1 MSLWQDYHIA
11 RSTEDALRTLRE
23 APKPVQIVSG
33 GTDLLLDMRQGRHH
47 PVHTLVDVNDIQEM
61 RRLEVQ
67 DDELFIG
74 ASVPHR
80 IITESPLVRHHARAL
95 AAASGLIGG
104 PQVRNT
110 ATIGG
115 NVAHA
120 LPAAD
125 GTIALI
131 AMGARAEI
139 TSSSGIRQIPL
150 QDLFA
155 APGKNTLN
163 PTEEILT
170 GFRLK
175 LRSAGQ
181 GSAFNRI
188 MRPQGVAIAIL
199 NLAVWLEMD
208 GDAVADVRIAVGPAG
223 PTPRRMTKAET
234 ILRGETLNPSSID
247 AAYRAALEDA
257 SLRTSKHRAT
267 REYRQD
273 MLGVLL
279 EKTLG
284 EAAEKA
290 AE

>member
-1 MSLWQDYHIA
+1 MSLWQTYHIA
-11 RSTEDALRTLRE
+11 ESTEDALRALRE
-23 APKPVQIVSG
+23 SPGPAQVIAG
-33 GTDLLLDMRQGRHH
+33 GTDLLLDMQQGRHQS
-47 PVHTLVDVNDIQEM
+47 VHTLVDVNDIPSM
-61 RRLEVQ
+61 TKLEVR
-67 DDELFIG
+67 DGELYIG

-80 IITESPLVRHHARAL
+80 EVTDSALVHEHAPAL
-95 AAASGLIGG
+95 ATASGLIGG

-131 AMGARAEI
+131 ALNARAEVCSI
-139 TSSSGIRQIPL
+139 SGPRQIPIL
-150 QDLFA
+150 DLFA
-155 APGKNTLN
+155 GPGKNTLSA
-163 PTEEILT
+163 TEELLA
-170 GFRLK
+170 GFWLP

-199 NLAVWLEMD
+199 NLAVWVEMD
-208 GDAVADVRIAVGPAG
+208 GDTIGDVRIAAGPAG
-223 PTPRRMTKAET
+223 PTPRRMAGAEQV
-234 ILRGETLNPSSID
+234 LRGRSVNPESIE

-267 REYRQD
+267 QEYRRD
-273 MLGVLL
+273 MVGVLL
-279 EKTLG
+279 EKTLI
-284 EAAEKA
+284 EATNRAAE
-290 AE
+290 